1 MGSRSL
7 GRLFL
12 RPDSF
17 ARSPV
22 CESCSITR
30 TVPSWTV
37 RRCISNTP
45 KQNAVQPQRKEEVIE
60 SEPARPTQPP
70 STSTEDASLAID
82 SLFPGRPPQR
92 QPGLRPQNSF
102 SSGEEVQAARANRI
116 FGSEFAKPSRTR
128 PGRGPPR
135 LNFDEMNL
143 PDSMLDPNLSNKPS
157 EAASLA
163 TQQEEQF
170 KNYPRL
176 NPTYGRM
183 VELDPSRGRDL
194 VRGIGMLGSLI
205 ARNKVKYDVATQKFH
220 ERPGL
225 KRKRLHSV
233 RWRARFKRGFTQV
246 TARVTELTRKGW

>member
-7 GRLFL
+7 GRLLL
-12 RPDSF
+12 RPNSL
-17 ARSPV
+17 AHSPI
-22 CESCSITR
+22 CESCTITR
-30 TVPSWTV
+30 TVPSWTA
-37 RRCISNTP
+37 RRCMSNTP
-45 KQNAVQPQRKEEVIE
+45 RQDAAQPQQRDENEN
-60 SEPARPTQPP
+60 EPPQATQPP
-70 STSTEDASLAID
+70 SASTADASQAID
-82 SLFPGRPPQR
+82 SLFPGRPQQR
-92 QPGLRPQNSF
+92 QTGLRPQNRF
-102 SSGEEVQAARANRI
+102 TSGDEVQAARANRI
-116 FGSEFAKPSRTR
+116 FGSEFANPSRTR

-143 PDSMLDPNLSNKPS
+143 PDSMLDPKLSNKPS
-157 EAASLA
+157 EATTLA
-163 TQQEEQF
+163 TQQEETF

-194 VRGIGMLGSLI
+194 VRGIGMLGSLM
-205 ARNKVKYDVATQKFH
+205 ARNKVKFDVATQKFH